1 MSDTLSEAG
10 EKLTVRVPESLLVR
24 VDRAAQNRGIGRSEF
39 VRQALSAQT
48 DIVLGPS
55 SRGGPTLYD
64 LLAADGVIGA
74 FSAPPGLSTSPRD
87 ALRERMRAR
96 QQGSGHH
103 PVPRT

>member
-1 MSDTLSEAG
+1 MSEAG

-48 DIVLGPS
+48 DVVLGPS
-55 SRGGPTLYD
+55 DQGGPSLYD
-64 LLAADGVIGA
+64 FLTADGVIGA

-87 ALRERMRAR
+87 ALHERIRAR
-96 QQGSGHH
+96 RQSNGHC
-103 PVPRT
+103 PVSHT